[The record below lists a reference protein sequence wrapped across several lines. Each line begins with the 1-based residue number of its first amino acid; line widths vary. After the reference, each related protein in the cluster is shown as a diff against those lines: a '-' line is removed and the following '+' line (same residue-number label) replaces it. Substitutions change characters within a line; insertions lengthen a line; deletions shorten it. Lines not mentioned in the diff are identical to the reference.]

1 MGRVSDAQRG
11 AQEMPMTEQAAPK
24 RTATLVHGRFSLPE
38 PQIEVTVPTPED
50 RRRLSAALH
59 QLAAAVELATPARE
73 RWLVQIEH
81 FSDTHGRVY
90 LELMRATPEEAARGM
105 AVLNQV
111 AG

>member
-1 MGRVSDAQRG
+1 
-11 AQEMPMTEQAAPK
+11 MTEQAATK
-24 RTATLVHGRFSLPE
+24 RTATLVHGRFNLPE
-38 PQIEVTVPTPED
+38 PQIEVTVPTPAEW
-50 RRRLSAALH
+50 RRLSAALH
-59 QLAAAVELATPARE
+59 QLAAEVELATPARE
-73 RWLVQIEH
+73 RWLVRIEH

>member
-1 MGRVSDAQRG
+1 MSQ
-11 AQEMPMTEQAAPK
+11 QAAPK
-24 RTATLVHGRFSLPE
+24 RNATLVHGRFNLPE
-38 PQIEVTVPTPED
+38 PQIELTVGSPDE

-81 FSDTHGRVY
+81 FSDTRGRVY
-90 LELMRATPEEAARGM
+90 LELMRATPEEAERGM
-105 AVLNQV
+105 AVLSQV